1 MHRRKKNA
9 MDHRPNLSPLVRLL
23 QACAALALLGM
34 PAAHAEDVD
43 LFLNNPVSDAA
54 RPNILLLVD
63 NAASNNSTITQL
75 PNASGTKKLDMIK
88 DVLHILSEP
97 LTSPYFPACTVTTQT
112 VGDETTEVRSPVG
125 CITRAEAN
133 TIITKV
139 NLGLMMFAGGSVKGG
154 YVRSHIR
161 RMDVAANR
169 TTLWS
174 KISGGIP
181 SANNAPYGKM
191 MHEAYLYFNGG
202 VAYQGFETNQFD
214 TDARNPLSLTRY
226 KSPVTDACQPNSII
240 FLGTGGPDTAEDND
254 VRTLLNG
261 LGGVLTSDPISFN
274 PTNYTSNWTDEYAR
288 TLYRNDVAPTFDGK
302 QNVITYTVAIQ
313 SPSDNNFNTAG
324 NRSARALMASAAN
337 QGGGEYVLGQD
348 GQAVLNAVLNAI
360 RKMLPQNSVFA
371 AVTLP
376 VSVNVRGTFLNQVY
390 MGQFRPDP
398 NARALWPG
406 NLKQYQIAVT
416 ADGAPYLSDRSGVK
430 NAEDTTNGF
439 LKSDITSFWS
449 RSSTFWS
456 GPTFVNQGMTSSDA
470 PDGSIVEKGGTA
482 QKQRTD
488 FATSTGRAARK
499 IYTCN
504 SGACVANSN
513 LSSVLFNTS
522 NTSIKSQL
530 GLLTTAD
537 QDALIEWV
545 RGVDNMDDNG
555 DGDLTDV
562 RAYLHGD
569 LLHSRPAVVNY
580 NRTAGNRD
588 VVVYYGSNDGLF
600 RAVKGGQDDSD
611 GFEKW
616 SMVFPEFLSKL
627 KTIREN
633 NLAIGPGLTDFK
645 KPYFA
650 DGPVSVYQNDVNGD
664 GVLRASDG
672 DKVWLFVGMRR
683 GGRFIYALDVSDP
696 DTPKFMWKIDNT
708 TTSSGTAVFADLGQ
722 TWSTIRPTTIRH
734 QTGPVLIFGGGYDP
748 LKEDPQPALSPN
760 VMGNAIFVVDAQSG
774 NYIHRITHADMG
786 AIVADLTLLDRDGD
800 GKTDRIYAVDTKAN
814 LWRVDIDNATV
825 TNWTIHKMASLGG
838 TGADARKFLNKP
850 DVVLG
855 TTFDAVLIG
864 AGDREHPF
872 EEGIVD
878 RFYMVKDKFL
888 GLAGGLSC
896 GTTSVPATCTHADL
910 VDVTSNQLQGGTLP
924 ADKQGWYITFR
935 SGEKMVSSPVTV
947 YGNVIFGTNQR
958 VASTSLNSCYNLG
971 VARLYQVDFLTGG
984 AISDLNADGVINV
997 NDRSEE
1003 VKGGGYLPSA
1013 VYSPVVIDGKR
1024 RDVVCVGTRCF
1035 KPGGQAFDT
1044 SRTRTYWY
1052 KK

>member
-9 MDHRPNLSPLVRLL
+9 MDHRPIVSPLGRILR
-23 QACAALALLGM
+23 ACAALALLGVS
-34 PAAHAEDVD
+34 AAHAEDVD
-43 LFLNNPVSDAA
+43 LFLNNPINDSA
-54 RPNILLLVD
+54 RPNILLMVD
-63 NAASNNSTITQL
+63 NAASNNSVITQL
-75 PNASGTKKLDMIK
+75 PNATGTKKLDMIK
-88 DVLHILSEP
+88 DVLHILTDP
-97 LTSPYFPACTVTTQT
+97 LNSPYFPSCAVSTVT
-112 VGDETTEVRSPVG
+112 VGDETREVRSPVG

-133 TIITKV
+133 SIISKV

-174 KISGGIP
+174 KVSGGIP
-181 SANNAPYGKM
+181 SANNAPYAKM
-191 MHEAYLYFNGG
+191 MHEAYLYFSAGE
-202 VAYQGFETNQFD
+202 AYQGFATSQFD
-214 TDARNPLSLTRY
+214 PEARSTTSTTRY
-226 KSPVTDACQPNSII
+226 APVITDACQSNSII
-240 FLGTGGPDTAEDND
+240 LLGTGGPDSNEDGD
-254 VRTLLNG
+254 ARVLLNG
-261 LGGVLTSDPISFN
+261 LGGVLTSDPISFS
-274 PTNYTSNWTDEYAR
+274 PTNYMSNWTDEYGR
-288 TLYRNDVAPTFDGK
+288 TLYRNDVASAYDGK

-313 SPSDNNFNTAG
+313 SPSDNDFNTAG
-324 NRSARALMASAAN
+324 SRSARALLQSTAN

-390 MGQFRPDP
+390 MGQFRPDI
-398 NARALWPG
+398 NARAHWPG

-416 ADGAPYLSDRSGVK
+416 PDGAPYLSDRGGVK

-439 LKSDITSFWS
+439 LKSDITSFWT
-449 RSSTFWS
+449 RASSFWS
-456 GPTFVNQGMTSSDA
+456 GPTFVNQNMTASDA

-482 QKQRTD
+482 QRQRMD
-488 FATSTGRAARK
+488 FATATGRAARNL
-499 IYTCN
+499 YTCN
-504 SGACVANSN
+504 GGACAANSN
-513 LSSVLFNTS
+513 LSSILFNTS
-522 NTSIKSQL
+522 NSSIKTQL
-530 GLLTTAD
+530 GLSTTAE
-537 QDALIEWV
+537 QDELIEWV
-545 RGVDNMDDNG
+545 RGVDNKDENG
-555 DGDLTDV
+555 DGVLTDV

-580 NRTAGNRD
+580 NRTTGNRD
-588 VVVYYGSNDGLF
+588 VLVYYGANDGLF
-600 RAVKGGQDDSD
+600 RAVKGGQDDAD
-611 GFEKW
+611 GYEKW
-616 SMVFPEFLSKL
+616 GMVFPEFLPKL
-627 KTIREN
+627 ATIRAN
-633 NLAIGPGLTDFK
+633 DRAIGPGLTDFK

-650 DGPVSVYQNDVNGD
+650 DGPVSVYQHDVNSD
-664 GVLRASDG
+664 GRLVAADG
-672 DKVWLFVGMRR
+672 DKVWLYVAMRR

-708 TTSSGTAVFADLGQ
+708 TSSGGNAVFADLGQ
-722 TWSTIRPTTIRH
+722 TWSTVRPAVIRN

-748 LKEDPQPALSPN
+748 TNEDPNPALAGN
-760 VMGNAIFVVDAQSG
+760 VMGNAIFVVDARTG
-774 NYIHRITHADMG
+774 TYIHRITHPDMG
-786 AIVADLTLLDRDGD
+786 AITADLTLLDRDGD

-814 LWRVDIDNATV
+814 LWRVDIDNASV
-825 TNWTIHKMASLGG
+825 ASWTIHKLASLGG

-855 TTFDAVLIG
+855 KTFDAVLVG

-896 GTTSVPATCTHADL
+896 GTTASPATCTHADL

-958 VASTSLNSCYNLG
+958 VAGTSLNSCYNLG

-984 AISDLNADGVINV
+984 AVSDLNADGVIDV

-1003 VKGGGYLPSA
+1003 VKGGGFLPSA

>member
-1 MHRRKKNA
+1 MFI
-9 MDHRPNLSPLVRLL
+9 RPNLSPLGRTLRM
-23 QACAALALLGM
+23 CAALAMLGG
-34 PAAHAEDVD
+34 PAAYAEDVD
-43 LFLNNPVSDAA
+43 LFLNNPTTDAA
-54 RPNILLLVD
+54 RPNILLMVD
-63 NAASNNSTITQL
+63 NKGANNKSIDQL
-75 PNASGTKKLDMIK
+75 PNASGTKTLDMIK
-88 DVLHILSEP
+88 DVLHILTDP
-97 LTSPYFPACTVTTQT
+97 LNSPYFPNCAVSTVT
-112 VGDETTEVRSPVG
+112 VGDETREVRSPAG
-125 CITRAEAN
+125 CTTRAEADS
-133 TIITKV
+133 IIKKV
-139 NLGLMMFAGGSVKGG
+139 NLGLMMFPGGSVKGG

-161 RMDVAANR
+161 RMDVPANR
-169 TTLWS
+169 TALWS
-174 KISGGIP
+174 KVSGGVP
-181 SANNAPYGKM
+181 SANNGPYATM
-191 MHEAYLYFNGG
+191 MHEAYLYFSGG
-202 VAYQGFETNQFD
+202 AAYKGFDTNQFD
-214 TDARNPLSLTRY
+214 PEARSTTDLTRY
-226 KSPVTDACQPNSII
+226 AQVIGDACQSNSII
-240 FLGTGGPDTAEDND
+240 FLATGMPDSNEDNT
-254 VRTLLNG
+254 VRPLLNA
-261 LGGVLTSDPISFN
+261 LGGVLSSDPISFSPSN
-274 PTNYTSNWTDEYAR
+274 EMSNWTDEYAR
-288 TLYRNDVAPTFDGK
+288 TLYRNDVSTMLDGK

-313 SPSDNNFNTAG
+313 NPSENDFNT
-324 NRSARALMASAAN
+324 NSLRSGRALLQSAAN
-337 QGGGEYVLGQD
+337 QGGGEYALGSN
-348 GQAVLNAVLNAI
+348 GEAVLNAVLNAI

-390 MGQFRPDP
+390 MGQFRPDI
-398 NARALWPG
+398 NARAHWPG

-416 ADGAPYLSDRSGVK
+416 PDGAPYLSDRGGVK

-439 LKSDITSFWS
+439 LKSDITSFWTRAS
-449 RSSTFWS
+449 GFWS
-456 GPTFVNQGMTSSDA
+456 GPTFVSQNMTTSDA

-482 QKQRTD
+482 QRQRMD
-488 FATSTGRAARK
+488 FATATGRASRNL
-499 IYTCN
+499 YTCN
-504 SGACVANSN
+504 GGACAANSS
-513 LSSVLFNTS
+513 LSSVLFNTANS
-522 NTSIKSQL
+522 SIKTQL
-530 GLLTTAD
+530 GLTTATE
-537 QDALIEWV
+537 QDELIEWV
-545 RGVDNMDDNG
+545 RGVDNKDDNG
-555 DGDLTDV
+555 DGVLTDV
-562 RAYLHGD
+562 RAYIHGD

-588 VVVYYGSNDGLF
+588 VLVYYGANDGLF
-600 RAVKGGQDDSD
+600 RAVKGGQDDAD

-616 SMVFPEFLSKL
+616 GMVFPEFLPKL
-627 KTIREN
+627 KAIRDN
-633 NLAIGPGLTDFK
+633 DRAIGPGLTDFK

-664 GVLRASDG
+664 GKLVAADG
-672 DKVWLFVGMRR
+672 DKVWLYVAMRR

-708 TTSSGTAVFADLGQ
+708 TTSGGVAVFADLGQ
-722 TWSTIRPTTIRH
+722 TWSTVRPTVIRK

-748 LKEDPQPALSPN
+748 INEDPNPQLAGN
-760 VMGNAIFVVDAQSG
+760 TMGNAIFVVDAQQG
-774 NYIHRITHADMG
+774 TYVARITHPDMG

-814 LWRVDIDNATV
+814 LWRVDIDSATV
-825 TNWTIHKMASLGG
+825 ASWTIHKMAALGG

-855 TTFDAVLIG
+855 TTFDAVLVG

-878 RFYMVKDKFL
+878 RFYMIKDKFL
-888 GLAGGLSC
+888 GVAGGLSC

-924 ADKQGWYITFR
+924 ADKQGWYITYR

-947 YGNVIFGTNQR
+947 FGNVIFGTNQR

-971 VARLYQVDFLTGG
+971 VARLYQINFLNGG
-984 AISDLNADGVINV
+984 AVSDLNADGVINAA
-997 NDRSEE
+997 DRSEE